1 MITLI
6 LLGNISVIKLR
17 LATHSSKSNKQEASV
32 SRKERWFNHKGEIL
46 GKLQTQIPRPLP
58 KILLSHSL
66 KSHKKH
72 LMWHLLYKLSKYI
85 IFKENIL
92 VFWASLT

>member
-32 SRKERWFNHKGEIL
+32 HL
-46 GKLQTQIPRPLP
+46 GSSGSHWWYLLWES
-58 KILLSHSL
+58 LLSVTVSL
-66 KSHKKH
+66 QFRV
-72 LMWHLLYKLSKYI
+72 YAPP
-85 IFKENIL
+85 L
-92 VFWASLT
+92 VGLQQSIAGTQLNLGE